1 MPLESPHTAFN
12 LAITRLNNK
21 NLVDLWLTSGLLSC
35 IDYFDGLSHS
45 QNFLMPTVNVE
56 NVSMF
61 QRAILRSSSTEKKY
75 APFTYPEWSYV
86 HNNLISATTR
96 PGLLDGPEPAEV
108 RLRRLLATMANSQ
121 FRFQENSIFDR
132 LGRAYALLHVIPT
145 DHRDTLS
152 RLQKDRFLD
161 LPTVIPQ
168 VIGMS
173 VKEFLTLGFACIALI
188 GSRFRTNV
196 VVSDELRA
204 YTAPGQRD
212 TLRRHAEVIES
223 FLTNIR
229 QYRDWLLFQA
239 TDLLIQDAP
248 ITSLDTIHTYL
259 GHFARTTRELR
270 EIATKRPEYREGHI
284 PDRLHPLER
293 YPIVRLDD
301 GRYIIPNV
309 RYFVMTL
316 TEGLHYLL
324 QEAYP
329 DDRYNQLRGYIQ
341 ELYLQALLTDRLP
354 TAKLLPETS
363 YLKAKQRVDGPD
375 MTLIE
380 DVDPV
385 LVAIESKAKRM
396 RIVTRVAPASS
407 ALIDDLGRVFKALE
421 RLPGKIADLYAQL
434 PEYAAVQTHID
445 ATKGKDPFAW
455 VVVGEGVYLL
465 PELIFDHVQQTP
477 GHFLQTFPYPYGVM
491 ALDIFEDAVELAAS
505 LPMPL
510 HAVLREYWQN
520 SMRSNDF
527 NSPLAQALSGRTPSN
542 RNRFVLK
549 YVTML
554 FDGISTPPWERPE

>member
-35 IDYFDGLSHS
+35 IDYFDSLTQR

-56 NVSMF
+56 NVSML
-61 QRAILRSSSTEKKY
+61 QRAILRSSSTEKKL
-75 APFTYPEWSYV
+75 APFTPLDWTYV

-96 PGLLDGPEPAEV
+96 PGLLDGPEPGEV
-108 RLRRLLATMANSQ
+108 RLRRFLATLANSQ

-132 LGRAYALLHVIPT
+132 LGRAYALLHAIPT
-145 DHRDTLS
+145 AHRDTLQQM
-152 RLQKDRFLD
+152 QKERFLD

-168 VIGMS
+168 AIGMS
-173 VKEFLTLGFACIALI
+173 VKEFLFLGFACIALI
-188 GSRFRTNV
+188 SSRFQANF

-229 QYRDWLLFQA
+229 QYRDWLPFQA
-239 TDLLIQDAP
+239 TDLIIQDLP
-248 ITSLDTIHTYL
+248 ITSLDTIQTYL
-259 GHFARTTRELR
+259 GHFAKTTRELR
-270 EIATKRPEYREGHI
+270 DIAAKRPEYSEGHI

-301 GRYIIPNV
+301 GRYIIPNL
-309 RYFVMTL
+309 RYFLMTL

-341 ELYLQALLTDRLP
+341 ELYLQELLTDRLP
-354 TAKLLPETS
+354 TATLLPETR
-363 YLKAKQRVDGPD
+363 YQKAKQRVDGPD
-375 MTLIE
+375 ITFIE
-380 DVDPV
+380 DTEPV
-385 LVAIESKAKRM
+385 LLAIESKAKRM
-396 RIVTRVAPASS
+396 RIATRVAPASS
-407 ALIDDLGRVFKALE
+407 ALIDDLDRVFKALE

-434 PEYAAVQTHID
+434 PEYAPLQERID
-445 ATKGKDPFAW
+445 ETKGKAPIAW

-465 PELIFDHVQQTP
+465 PELIYDHVQQTP

-491 ALDIFEDAVELAAS
+491 ALDIFEHAVELAAS

-510 HAVLREYWQN
+510 HSLLHEYWQN
-520 SMRSNDF
+520 GMRINDF
-527 NSPLAQALSGRTPSN
+527 NSPVTQSLNGRVASKQD
-542 RNRFVLK
+542 RFVLK
-549 YVTML
+549 YVTAL
-554 FDGISTPPWERPE
+554 FAGITTPPWERAG